1 MFTECFS
8 IKSMDFGAKIY
19 FWDFYQHID
28 QCKWFIFYRNFIK
41 SSSKSS
47 RWPATIFGPPMLA
60 NRWRIDEK
68 APQILKFVWH
78 LPSLFSLTV
87 LYYYIVSLVWA
98 CLHMYIPLFGF
109 ERELNCS
116 STCVAIWFQERKK
129 SLANKF
135 KLWFVWLFCHVGLQ
149 CSVETP
155 HKIYCH
161 STFMRQHAYECDH
174 WSLAHII
181 IPRRRLTHI
190 FVKHWTNVSTNVCA
204 IFMKK

>member
-1 MFTECFS
+1 ME
-8 IKSMDFGAKIY
+8 
-19 FWDFYQHID
+19 
-28 QCKWFIFYRNFIK
+28 
-41 SSSKSS
+41 
-47 RWPATIFGPPMLA
+47 
-60 NRWRIDEK
+60 NRWESS
-68 APQILKFVWH
+68 AKFEICFAFAISFSVDRFKLLH
-78 LPSLFSLTV
+78 RFASLGLFTYVYLTV
-87 LYYYIVSLVWA
+87 WLRTWA
-98 CLHMYIPLFGF
+98 ELFINMRCDLIP
-109 ERELNCS
+109 
-116 STCVAIWFQERKK
+116 RKK
-129 SLANKF
+129 SLTNKF
-135 KLWFVWLFCHVGLQ
+135 KLCFVWLFCHVGLQ